1 MLEILEQL
9 SPPVQQMLED
19 PKLAV
24 AGATAGSI
32 ALYAF
37 VAEGGQIKAEYE
49 LSDLNQNKISERKE
63 ELASEIETDSFVK
76 ETYNRF
82 LHPWTDGKLSA
93 YQEADETHSTYTPKV
108 EDPDYFNQKYT
119 DEQLEDL
126 D

>member
-19 PKLAV
+19 PKIAA
-24 AGATAGSI
+24 AGAAAGSI

-49 LSDLNQNKISERKE
+49 ISDLNQDEISERKE
-63 ELASEIETDSFVK
+63 ELASEIERDSFVR
-76 ETYNRF
+76 ETYRRF
-82 LHPWTDGKLSA
+82 SQPWTDGKLSA
-93 YQEADETHSTYTPKV
+93 YQEADETHSTYTPRI
-108 EDPDYFNQKYT
+108 EDPDYFNQLYS
-119 DEQLEDL
+119 DEQLEEL